1 MNNFVQAFRK
11 VFFGKKW
18 RNKIEIQHKML
29 NDFCFLHFDSKK
41 NKHYPSIGSCV
52 LNLKNEI
59 TSIFH
64 LKKFPHLK
72 CIYYYWYYIWV
83 RSTTISIWHFSP
95 LPHPQCSCMKMHSK
109 ITVFCNQNSIHTIG
123 LHPLISFWHVTGI
136 DDQSKWIYTTLSATT
151 TKKY

>member
-1 MNNFVQAFRK
+1 M
-11 VFFGKKW
+11 
-18 RNKIEIQHKML
+18 IQHKML

-72 CIYYYWYYIWV
+72 CMYFVLLLILYMCQV
-83 RSTTISIWHFSP
+83 HHNFHLTLFSP
-95 LPHPQCSCMKMHSK
+95 PCSCMKMHSK

-151 TKKY
+151 TTAKKY